1 MADVA
6 DRPDLASDAD
16 VQLHR
21 VSDTEQCLAA
31 VRARKRP
38 LGGIAWCA
46 GEATS
51 MAALRRVLVEELGV
65 DRHAVRAAAYWKR
78 DTTAFHEQLSD

>member
-1 MADVA
+1 
-6 DRPDLASDAD
+6 
-16 VQLHR
+16 
-21 VSDTEQCLAA
+21 
-31 VRARKRP
+31 
-38 LGGIAWCA
+38 
-46 GEATS
+46 